1 MFYETIQL
9 VCFTDVIIHLPMVNS
24 LNPQNFLRFVWI
36 VVNQIWEFRTL
47 YQYIYILYRQALDGD
62 KVAHGV

>member
-9 VCFTDVIIHLPMVNS
+9 VCFTDVIIHLSMVNS

-47 YQYIYILYRQALDGD
+47 YQYDYILYRQALDGD